1 MNPLNKK
8 GSALTP
14 EVHFDPQSSTLSIK
28 GKSLPM
34 NESDFFGE
42 LLQWLENYSQD
53 PNDQTTMEIDLK
65 YLNGKTIRSLLQIL
79 KQFQQLSANGKNIH
93 VQWSIP
99 ENAEDIAELSRDILT
114 GLKMPHE
121 IRMN

>member
-1 MNPLNKK
+1 MKPLNKK
-8 GSALTP
+8 GSDLTP
-14 EVHFDPQSSTLSIK
+14 DVQFDPQSSTLSIK

-34 NESDFFGE
+34 NEADFFGE
-42 LLQWLENYSQD
+42 LIHWLESYSKA

-65 YLNGKTIRSLLQIL
+65 YLNGKTIRSLLQVL
-79 KQFQQLSANGKNIH
+79 KQFQQLSANGKNVH

-99 ENAEDIAELSRDILT
+99 ENAEDIAELSRDILS
-114 GLKMPHE
+114 GLQMPHE